1 MGTLTLVT
9 GGARSGKSRF
19 AESLARASGEPVAYL
34 ATMEPRDEET
44 ASRIALHQSRR
55 PGSWRTVE
63 APRDLPAA
71 LVSIDPGTFVLLDCI
86 GLWVTNEL
94 LAAVPD
100 TERASWASFEQAI
113 DRCVGLARDLIAVA
127 QRRPGTVVAVTN
139 EVGSGIVPLGALSRA
154 YQDAL
159 GLVNQELAR
168 SADEVQLLV
177 SGIPLRMKPLVVGQG
192 AS

>member
-1 MGTLTLVT
+1 MGRLILVT

-19 AESLARASGEPVAYL
+19 AETLARKSGDPVVFL

-44 ASRIALHQSRR
+44 AARIAVHQARR
-55 PGSWRTVE
+55 PETWRTVE
-63 APRDLPAA
+63 ATRDLPEHLTQIETAA
-71 LVSIDPGTFVLLDCI
+71 FVLLDCI

-94 LAAVPD
+94 LAAVPNPEGARWSAF
-100 TERASWASFEQAI
+100 ERGIEKCIAL
-113 DRCVGLARDLIAVA
+113 GRDLIAA
-127 QRRPGTVVAVTN
+127 SRERSGILLAVTN

-168 SADEVQLLV
+168 SADEVHLLV
-177 SGIPLRMKPLVVGQG
+177 SGLPLRIKPMVEG
-192 AS
+192 